1 MQLEHDLY
9 AARREQKPDMTTES
23 ERGDKANK
31 HTDIG
36 YLQNQHTK
44 LEAEIK
50 LSLTSWCLH
59 GRQRGRAEGRR
70 HHQLQQ
76 SC

>member
-9 AARREQKPDMTTES
+9 TRQEQKPDMTTES
-23 ERGDKANK
+23 ECGDKANK

-50 LSLTSWCLH
+50 LSLVD
-59 GRQRGRAEGRR
+59 
-70 HHQLQQ
+70 
-76 SC
+76 

>member
-9 AARREQKPDMTTES
+9 TTRREEKPDMTTES

-31 HTDIG
+31 QPDIG

-50 LSLTSWCLH
+50 LSLTSWRLH
-59 GRQRGRAEGRR
+59 GRQRGLAEGRR
-70 HHQLQQ
+70 HHQFHQ

>member
-31 HTDIG
+31 HADTG
-36 YLQNQHTK
+36 YLQNQRRK
-44 LEAEIK
+44 LEAGMK
-50 LSLTSWCLH
+50 PSLPSRCLH
-59 GRQRGRAEGRR
+59 GRQRGLA
-70 HHQLQQ
+70 
-76 SC
+76 